1 MLNIINSVDPQ
12 LKMLDNR
19 KHIKA
24 NEKPSFLP
32 EKGLSSE
39 DKITLNNE
47 RHEAVTYNISGK
59 TGEAES
65 NFTVLR
71 DLVINL
77 LKQQGITT
85 QIASGDR
92 ATINL
97 EDISIDQAQ
106 ELISEDGYWGAEKTS
121 DRIIDFAISF
131 AGGDPEKLEEI
142 KANISKGFELASNA
156 LGGTLPEISQQTYD
170 VIMEKLDSWAQDQ
183 GNFKDAV

>member
-1 MLNIINSVDPQ
+1 MNIINGANFQ
-12 LKMLDNR
+12 LRMLDNR
-19 KHIKA
+19 KDIKA

-32 EKGLSSE
+32 ENGLLSE
-39 DKITLNNE
+39 DKITLNSE

-71 DLVINL
+71 DLVVNL

-92 ATINL
+92 ANINL
-97 EDISIDQAQ
+97 EDISLDQAQ
-106 ELISEDGYWGAEKTS
+106 ELSSEDGYWGVEKTS
-121 DRIIDFAISF
+121 NRIVDFASSL
-131 AGGDPEKLEEI
+131 AGGDPEKLKEI

-156 LGGTLPEISQQTYD
+156 LGGTLPDISQQTYD
-170 VIMEKLDSWAQDQ
+170 VIMEKIDSLPPTHWQ
-183 GNFKDAV
+183 N